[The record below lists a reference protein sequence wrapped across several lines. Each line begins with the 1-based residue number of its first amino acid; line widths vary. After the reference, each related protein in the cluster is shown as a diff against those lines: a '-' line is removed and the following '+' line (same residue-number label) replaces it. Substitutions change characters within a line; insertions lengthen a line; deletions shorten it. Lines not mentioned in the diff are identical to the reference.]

1 MSKKDSKICEI
12 IGQKL
17 KEEYLKGDFRLLS
30 RAKDSCRVD
39 ILFKNVG
46 ENFEKMSIET
56 AISMIN
62 ALNLDISEFFAD
74 VKDRYIRSEEKRI
87 EEKLSETAE
96 FGRLL
101 IAIQDFSQVELLDL
115 IDYADCMRD

>member
-1 MSKKDSKICEI
+1 MREKNSKFCKIIE
-12 IGQKL
+12 QKL
-17 KEEYLKGDFRLLS
+17 MEEYQKGDFRLTK
-30 RAKDSCRVD
+30 RGKDLYRVD
-39 ILFKNVG
+39 ILFENMG
-46 ENFEKMSIET
+46 ENFGGMSIET
-56 AISMIN
+56 VISMIN
-62 ALNLDISEFFAD
+62 ELGLDISEFFAD
-74 VKDRYIRSEEKRI
+74 VQDRFIRFEEKRI